1 MVEDH
6 GELDSFRVLQ
16 QQPAQR
22 GRRTADHLHRFFG
35 AGSGR
40 KVRYGRLLVEALDP
54 GEVPAP
60 LAAVL
65 ADALA

>member
-1 MVEDH
+1 
-6 GELDSFRVLQ
+6 VLQ

-22 GRRTADHLHRFFG
+22 GRRTEDQLHRFLG

-40 KVRYGRLLVEALDP
+40 KVRYGRRLVEALEDDA
-54 GEVPAP
+54 VPAP